1 MTEREEI
8 ASDGDMERA
17 LDAHFRQ
24 SAGEVGPSDA
34 LLSRILSDA
43 DAMQPAPRAFSPK
56 VKIPWWKS
64 LYIEIGGWPSL
75 AGASTAALL
84 GVWIGL
90 GSSSL
95 ATDALERFNLAST
108 TQDTEI
114 LDPFSGLDF
123 SFIEG

>member
-1 MTEREEI
+1 MTERKDI
-8 ASDGDMERA
+8 ASDAELEKA
-17 LDAHFRQ
+17 LDAHFRRN
-24 SAGEVGPSDA
+24 ADEVGPSDA
-34 LLSRILSDA
+34 LMSRILSDA
-43 DAMQPAPRAFSPK
+43 DAMQPAQRAFSPK
-56 VKIPWWKS
+56 AKTPWWKS

-95 ATDALERFNLAST
+95 ASDALESFNLAST